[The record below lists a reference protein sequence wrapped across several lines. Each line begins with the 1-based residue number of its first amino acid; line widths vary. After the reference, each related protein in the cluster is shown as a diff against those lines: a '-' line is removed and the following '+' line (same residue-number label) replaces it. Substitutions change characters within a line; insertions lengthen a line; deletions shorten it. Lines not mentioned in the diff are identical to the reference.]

1 MTLLF
6 KRIKQRFSKKATD
19 DMEHKSE
26 REMELIIQRLNSQIE
41 SKNEQIAEMNSFIA
55 KATDNTQE
63 LIRNFRAFCVKMLES
78 ELAYGDI
85 TSRDL
90 ESMTLSEL
98 LARAKNMLKQ
108 NQEKARGIYDTFKER
123 LTQKN
128 QMIQGLTD
136 QVSQLRVMLGN
147 AEKMFL
153 EPYSKPEETKRT
165 PAYLLDTDSELE
177 KIKPAMSGT
186 MVMDDNERMVSFEE
200 AADKETAEVAA
211 KGSLYVQ
218 DISEITEQMKE
229 IHWSI
234 FKAIVES
241 GISEMAGARKFVT
254 ETVKDGESFIGADKA
269 NRLIKFLCT
278 LKLFNQVKISTG
290 IRWFMI
296 LKLTDI
302 GTKIYTDKYKKSP
315 AVTEYE
321 KIVREHDNA
330 EHGYIIKDVSQ
341 ILSDTGKYRSVS
353 MSRRGNTVKLPDGR
367 ICIPDIVCCA
377 RNNIEYYE
385 VECGNHHQ
393 SDFNEKCDKLK
404 CITQNIFFVAPN
416 RETVE
421 KRLIP
426 QISSWIKESG
436 RTQLQLAGI
445 TVYLT
450 SISDLA
456 LGRWTYIFNMRD
468 EEPIIMTSEQKESE
482 KSNA

>member
-200 AADKETAEVAA
+200 AVDKETAEVAA

-254 ETVKDGESFIGADKA
+254 ETVKDGESLIGADKA

-290 IRWFMI
+290 IRWFMT

-315 AVTEYE
+315 AVT
-321 KIVREHDNA
+321 A
-330 EHGYIIKDVSQ
+330 MS
-341 ILSDTGKYRSVS
+341 LS
-353 MSRRGNTVKLPDGR
+353 
-367 ICIPDIVCCA
+367 
-377 RNNIEYYE
+377 
-385 VECGNHHQ
+385 
-393 SDFNEKCDKLK
+393 
-404 CITQNIFFVAPN
+404 
-416 RETVE
+416 
-421 KRLIP
+421 
-426 QISSWIKESG
+426 
-436 RTQLQLAGI
+436 
-445 TVYLT
+445 
-450 SISDLA
+450 
-456 LGRWTYIFNMRD
+456 
-468 EEPIIMTSEQKESE
+468 
-482 KSNA
+482 